1 MNIVKKIVVVI
12 AFIIALPLVAA
23 LFVPKQYTVSVSET
37 INKPKK
43 EVYDYLVL
51 LKNQEEYSEWVKADP
66 NLHPT
71 ISGIDGTVGA
81 KQSWNSR
88 DDNVGE
94 GEQTITALTED
105 RIDVDIKFIRPFKSH
120 AKAANIFK
128 ALNENQTEVI
138 SEFYAKEIYP
148 LNLMSYLFGRGMIK
162 KNEIQNLKN
171 IKKILEI

>member
-1 MNIVKKIVVVI
+1 M
-12 AFIIALPLVAA
+12 
-23 LFVPKQYTVSVSET
+23 
-37 INKPKK
+37 
-43 EVYDYLVL
+43 VL

-162 KNEIQNLKN
+162 KLKY
-171 IKKILEI
+171 KI